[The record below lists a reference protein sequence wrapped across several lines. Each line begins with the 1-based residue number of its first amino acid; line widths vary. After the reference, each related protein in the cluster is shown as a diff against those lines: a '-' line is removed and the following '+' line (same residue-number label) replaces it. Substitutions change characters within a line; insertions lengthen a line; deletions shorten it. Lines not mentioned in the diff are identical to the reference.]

1 MSGLASSAKG
11 LALRLSCAGD
21 RGFVL
26 RLDCELP
33 DRGITAVYGASGSGK
48 STLLD
53 CIAGLRRPAGD
64 SLIRFRDTT
73 WQDGERFVP
82 PWQRRIG
89 YVFQDARLF
98 PHLSAEQN
106 LDYALARRNGL
117 RNGGPGDGQ
126 AGAIDKR
133 QLVALLDSVSEQL
146 QRLETSS
153 ALDIILPTPDSAEP
167 TPAAVESAA
176 VVAPAVQKAPDPEP
190 AAEAIPP
197 PNTIIFIDPTGRD
210 AGTLGL
216 ALEDV
221 GYVVQP
227 LLRLDRQTAQW
238 LARTE
243 VKGLIL
249 PAAALDV
256 WDKLLQLDPSLDQAR
271 RRIGL
276 FVVSRSDEPR
286 LRLKAGQAGADGF
299 FVLPADVDALA
310 VEIVEV
316 LRDRLDPYRALII
329 DDDSSMTMVVESVL
343 KRSGME
349 SRVINDPTQALS
361 TLENFVPDVILLDL
375 HMPGLNGLELLS
387 LFRAH
392 PKTAFTPV
400 VLISGDEDQ
409 ERRFE
414 TLTAGGDDYLIKPL
428 RPKHL
433 VAAVTG
439 RAQRSRWLRR
449 ALRHTTT
456 PLPPP

>member
-1 MSGLASSAKG
+1 MTDLEPLKQVEANARKLLSAPWEMELAENVCVTAEE
-11 LALRLSCAGD
+11 LAEP
-21 RGFVL
+21 
-26 RLDCELP
+26 LD
-33 DRGITAVYGASGSGK
+33 
-48 STLLD
+48 
-53 CIAGLRRPAGD
+53 
-64 SLIRFRDTT
+64 
-73 WQDGERFVP
+73 
-82 PWQRRIG
+82 
-89 YVFQDARLF
+89 DARHSSLAEAMLGF
-98 PHLSAEQN
+98 AAYLSAFT
-106 LDYALARRNGL
+106 DSRV
-117 RNGGPGDGQ
+117 GPVDS
-126 AGAIDKR
+126 KR
-133 QLVALLDSVSEQL
+133 LQLVALLDAVTEQL

-153 ALDIILPTPDSAEP
+153 ALDILPPERRR
-167 TPAAVESAA
+167 
-176 VVAPAVQKAPDPEP
+176 DPEP
-190 AAEAIPP
+190 VPAPVEKKKLTAPKATSTAPSEAKAEVATP

-227 LLRLDRQTAQW
+227 LLRLDRQTATW

-249 PAAALDV
+249 PAPALDV

-299 FVLPADVDALA
+299 FVLPGDVDALA

-329 DDDSSMTMVVESVL
+329 DDDASMTMVVESVL

-349 SRVINDPTQALS
+349 SRSINDPTQALS
-361 TLENFVPDVILLDL
+361 ALENFIPDVILLDL
-375 HMPGLNGLELLS
+375 HMPGINGLELLT

-409 ERRFE
+409 ERRFD

-449 ALRHTTT
+449 ALRHSTT

>member
-1 MSGLASSAKG
+1 MTDLEPLKQLEISARKLLAAPWEME
-11 LALRLSCAGD
+11 LAESVCVTAEELAEP
-21 RGFVL
+21 
-26 RLDCELP
+26 LD
-33 DRGITAVYGASGSGK
+33 
-48 STLLD
+48 
-53 CIAGLRRPAGD
+53 
-64 SLIRFRDTT
+64 
-73 WQDGERFVP
+73 
-82 PWQRRIG
+82 
-89 YVFQDARLF
+89 DARHSSLAEAVLGF
-98 PHLSAEQN
+98 AAYLSAFTDSRVGPTDSRRLQ
-106 LDYALARRNGL
+106 LA
-117 RNGGPGDGQ
+117 
-126 AGAIDKR
+126 
-133 QLVALLDSVSEQL
+133 ALLDAVTEQL
-146 QRLETSS
+146 QRLETST
-153 ALDIILPTPDSAEP
+153 ALEILTPELHHEP
-167 TPAAVESAA
+167 EPVPAPIDKKRAS
-176 VVAPAVQKAPDPEP
+176 PPKAPSP
-190 AAEAIPP
+190 APSEVKSEVAAP
-197 PNTIIFIDPTGRD
+197 PNTIVFIDPTGRD

-227 LLRLDRQTAQW
+227 LLRLDRQTATW

-249 PAAALDV
+249 PAPALDV

-299 FVLPADVDALA
+299 FVLPGDVDALA

-329 DDDSSMTMVVESVL
+329 DDDASMTMVVESVL

-349 SRVINDPTQALS
+349 SRAINDPTQALS
-361 TLENFVPDVILLDL
+361 ALENFIPDVILLDL
-375 HMPGLNGLELLS
+375 HMPGINGLELLT

-449 ALRHTTT
+449 ALRHSTT

>member
-1 MSGLASSAKG
+1 MTDLEPLKQ
-11 LALRLSCAGD
+11 LE
-21 RGFVL
+21 V
-26 RLDCELP
+26 
-33 DRGITAVYGASGSGK
+33 
-48 STLLD
+48 
-53 CIAGLRRPAGD
+53 
-64 SLIRFRDTT
+64 
-73 WQDGERFVP
+73 
-82 PWQRRIG
+82 
-89 YVFQDARLF
+89 DARKL
-98 PHLSAEQN
+98 LSAPWEMDLAERVCVAAEELAEP
-106 LDYALARRNGL
+106 LDDARHTSLAEAMLGFAAYLSAFTDSRVGPVDSRRL
-117 RNGGPGDGQ
+117 
-126 AGAIDKR
+126 
-133 QLVALLDSVSEQL
+133 QLAALLDGVTEQL
-146 QRLETSS
+146 QRLETST
-153 ALDIILPTPDSAEP
+153 ALEIVPSEKQRKPEA
-167 TPAAVESAA
+167 
-176 VVAPAVQKAPDPEP
+176 APAPIEKKNISAPTDASPALAGIAPEVVT
-190 AAEAIPP
+190 P

-227 LLRLDRQTAQW
+227 LLRLDRQTATW

-249 PAAALDV
+249 PAPALDV

-276 FVVSRSDEPR
+276 FVVARSDEPR

-299 FVLPADVDALA
+299 FVLPGDVDALA

-329 DDDSSMTMVVESVL
+329 DDDASMTMVVDSVL
-343 KRSGME
+343 RRSGME
-349 SRVINDPTQALS
+349 SRAINDPTQALS
-361 TLENFVPDVILLDL
+361 ALDNFIPDVILLDL
-375 HMPGLNGLELLS
+375 HMPGINGLELLT